1 MTCHSSRDEYIQ
13 SIRNVVEAT
22 RALTDMQHRF
32 IEDLRRE
39 PSHSPPKN
47 GLEEWQLCT
56 DALSRLIEEQNSAL
70 SIFNAARD
78 RHSSG

>member
-22 RALTDMQHRF
+22 RALTDMHQRF

-47 GLEEWQLCT
+47 GLEEWHLCT
-56 DALSRLIEEQNSAL
+56 DALTRLIEEQNSAL
-70 SIFNAARD
+70 TTFTAARD
-78 RHSSG
+78 RHSGG

>member
-1 MTCHSSRDEYIQ
+1 MTCQTSREEYIQ

-22 RALTDMQHRF
+22 RALSDMQHRF

-56 DALSRLIEEQNSAL
+56 DALTRLIEEQNTAHSTFA
-70 SIFNAARD
+70 AARE
-78 RHSSG
+78 RHSGG